1 VTWATK
7 GTPIPRP
14 RTLQPGSVLRKY
26 LVAIL
31 AVPVLASVYA
41 AAALGRSRVVRAG
54 AAISMGAIVAF
65 GAISLARPAVT
76 TASPVRDIVPLTQAS
91 FQTTV
96 GTKVQLDAPAAIVFS
111 TPMERASVEAA
122 LTVEPRTDVALRWS
136 DGDTRLSIAP
146 AAHWEAGRLYSITVG
161 AGALASTGRP
171 LTTPL
176 RAAFLT
182 RAATTARLA
191 ASSPAGSRVSIESA
205 FTVTFDQA
213 VDPATVATAIRLQP
227 AVAGSLSSEVTP
239 GGSVVYTFTPSSP
252 LKANTRYQ
260 LLVVGARDATGA
272 EIAAA
277 SLPLRTTIA
286 PSVVRFRPRA
296 LTQDVPRDA
305 AISVRFTRPM
315 DHKTTRAAFSVSV
328 AGKPVKGTVAFAEND
343 KVLVFNPTSL
353 LPWDTRIVATVK
365 GAARSRDGSTLGVTT
380 RAAFRTVSRVR
391 PIARVSSGG
400 RSGGGGGG
408 SVGSGSWG
416 AVERYY
422 LRLMNCTRTGGLVTS
437 GGNCSSPGGRS
448 VAPLRIDAG
457 ISSRVSRPYA
467 KKLAVNN
474 MCTHFSGGNP
484 GDRLRRAGY
493 TSYRWAEN
501 LGCRSGNPSS
511 AVLGSHLYFQS
522 ERSWS
527 PPGGHYRNLMNS
539 AYDRA
544 GIGIWVSG
552 GRVRLVVDFYHP

>member
-1 VTWATK
+1 
-7 GTPIPRP
+7 
-14 RTLQPGSVLRKY
+14 LRKY
-26 LVAIL
+26 LVALL

-54 AAISMGAIVAF
+54 AAISMGAIVAV

-76 TASPVRDIVPLTQAS
+76 TASPVRDIVPLTQAA
-91 FQTTV
+91 FRTTV
-96 GTKVQLDAPAAIVFS
+96 GTKVQLDAPAAITFS

-122 LTVEPRTDVALRWS
+122 LTVEPRTDVTLRWS
-136 DGDTRLSIAP
+136 EGDTRLSIAP
-146 AAHWEAGRLYSITVG
+146 RAHWEAGTLYSITVG
-161 AGALASTGRP
+161 AGALATTGRP

-182 RAATTARLA
+182 RAPTTATLA
-191 ASSPAGSRVSIESA
+191 ATAQAGSRVSIESA
-205 FTVTFDQA
+205 FTVTFDGA
-213 VDPATVATAIRLQP
+213 IDPATIAPAIRLQP
-227 AVAGSLSSEVTP
+227 AVTGSLTGEVTS
-239 GGSVVYTFTPSSP
+239 GGVVYTFTPSSP
-252 LKANTRYQ
+252 LKPNTRYQ

-272 EIAAA
+272 EIAAR
-277 SLPLRTTIA
+277 SLSLRTTIA
-286 PSVVRFRPRA
+286 PAVVRFRPHA
-296 LTQDVPRDA
+296 MTQDVPRNA

-315 DHKTTRAAFSVSV
+315 DHKTTRAAFRVTA
-328 AGKPVKGTVAFAEND
+328 AGKPVKGTLTFAENNT
-343 KVLVFNPTSL
+343 VVVFKPTSL
-353 LPWDTRIVATVK
+353 LPWDTRIVASVK
-365 GAARSRDGSTLGVTT
+365 GTARSLDGSTLGATAQ
-380 RAAFRTVSRVR
+380 AAFRTVAQVKR
-391 PIARVSSGG
+391 IARVS
-400 RSGGGGGG
+400 SGGGGGG

-422 LRLMNCTRTGGLVTS
+422 LRLMNCTRTGGWVTS
-437 GGNCSSPGGRS
+437 GGDCSSPGGRN
-448 VAPLRIDAG
+448 VAPLKLDAG
-457 ISSRVSRPYA
+457 ISSKVSRPYA

-501 LGCRSGNPSS
+501 LGCRSGNPYS

-522 ERSWS
+522 EKAWS
-527 PPGGHYRNLMNS
+527 PDGGHYVNLMNS

-544 GIGIWVSG
+544 GIGVWVSS